1 MLSSNQLE
9 YLLQLMRQD
18 REQLVD
24 ELIQNHDP
32 ERTANIRG
40 RIQYIDEVIS
50 TYPDRI
56 LNKQ

>member
-1 MLSSNQLE
+1 LLSSNQLE

>member
-1 MLSSNQLE
+1 
-9 YLLQLMRQD
+9 MRQD